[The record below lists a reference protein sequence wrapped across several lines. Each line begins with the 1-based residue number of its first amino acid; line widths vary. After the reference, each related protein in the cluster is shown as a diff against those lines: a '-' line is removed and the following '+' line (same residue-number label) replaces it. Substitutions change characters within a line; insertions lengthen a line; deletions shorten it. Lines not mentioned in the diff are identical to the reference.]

1 MNLEQDHLRKL
12 LNNLHIPVLEF
23 DLDFRLVYFNNAAL
37 KFLKYDISILD
48 SHLHV
53 DDLVASEFTNLVHTG
68 LNSLLEGAEPS
79 SISIRAVRSD
89 GVEVPIEV
97 FCNVISVDSSK
108 CGFIAYILDMTR
120 RVRIEEKLEDT
131 REFLD
136 LVIEHAYA
144 GIFLVNDKYSFDYV
158 NDRFCEILNRTR
170 SEILGHDFRE
180 FLHPDSV
187 QLVGERYIR
196 RQRGEDVPKTYSF
209 KILQKDGTER
219 DVQIT
224 SVTMQSRDRSI
235 KTVAQLID
243 ITEETE
249 GRELLKQSEHKYR
262 SLVETMADGLAVDDE
277 NGQIIYANDAL
288 AKMMG
293 LEKGEQIVGFR
304 DGDVLNG
311 YSNDVLEK
319 RYTDRR
325 MGTTERYDTYL
336 KHRSGRLVPVIVS
349 ASPYFD
355 INGEFVGTFAI
366 FSDISELRDAE
377 AEARFLLDLL
387 MHDIG
392 NQLQLI
398 LAGSDL
404 CNKESSLEVVE
415 GAQQYVRD
423 GAQRCLDLI
432 TKIRRSE
439 EAKDQP
445 LFLTDLIP
453 VLKGE
458 INLLKRLYDIEVET
472 LNLPESVMI
481 FADGALSQLIWNLME
496 NAVKH
501 NPKEEKRIWIEGTT
515 TDDTFKLSIADNGKG
530 LGPAER
536 TQIFDEVR
544 RFGGV
549 GLHIVRQLV
558 LKYGAK
564 LRAEDRVNGY
574 TNEGLKIII
583 TFCIVHEPSE

>member
-1 MNLEQDHLRKL
+1 
-12 LNNLHIPVLEF
+12 
-23 DLDFRLVYFNNAAL
+23 
-37 KFLKYDISILD
+37 
-48 SHLHV
+48 
-53 DDLVASEFTNLVHTG
+53 
-68 LNSLLEGAEPS
+68 
-79 SISIRAVRSD
+79 
-89 GVEVPIEV
+89 
-97 FCNVISVDSSK
+97 
-108 CGFIAYILDMTR
+108 
-120 RVRIEEKLEDT
+120 
-131 REFLD
+131 
-136 LVIEHAYA
+136 
-144 GIFLVNDKYSFDYV
+144 
-158 NDRFCEILNRTR
+158 
-170 SEILGHDFRE
+170 
-180 FLHPDSV
+180 
-187 QLVGERYIR
+187 
-196 RQRGEDVPKTYSF
+196 
-209 KILQKDGTER
+209 
-219 DVQIT
+219 
-224 SVTMQSRDRSI
+224 
-235 KTVAQLID
+235 
-243 ITEETE
+243 
-249 GRELLKQSEHKYR
+249 
-262 SLVETMADGLAVDDE
+262 
-277 NGQIIYANDAL
+277 
-288 AKMMG
+288 MMG